1 MTDLLPP
8 HDDVSLALEDI
19 GAALGAAEVHGLL
32 AGLACSGSA
41 LAEAKLRALLNV
53 ELDIELDEAT
63 WRDLRAIAQTARRQ
77 LADDNLGFELLLP
90 EDDLP
95 LADRVQAMAQWCVG
109 FLAGFGNGTG
119 GRPEQELPE
128 DVRMLLGTMAEFTRA
143 EIGEDDVGAGEE
155 AAERDFVEIV
165 EYLRIAALSI
175 FLEMAKP
182 RDGGPAPDTLVH

>member
-8 HDDVSLALEDI
+8 HDDVDMALEDT

-32 AGLACSGSA
+32 AGLACSGTH
-41 LAEAKLRALLNV
+41 LTEAKLRALLNA
-53 ELDIELDEAT
+53 ELDVDLDEAT
-63 WRDLRAIAQTARRQ
+63 WRDLRAIEQTARRQ

-95 LADRVQAMAQWCVG
+95 LTDRVQAMAQWCVG

-128 DVRMLLGTMAEFTRA
+128 DVRTLLGTMTEFTRA
-143 EIGEDDVGAGEE
+143 EVGEDDAGVGDD
-155 AAERDFVEIV
+155 AAERDFVELV

-175 FLEMAKP
+175 FLEMVKP
-182 RDGGPAPDTLVH
+182 RGGGPAPDTLVH